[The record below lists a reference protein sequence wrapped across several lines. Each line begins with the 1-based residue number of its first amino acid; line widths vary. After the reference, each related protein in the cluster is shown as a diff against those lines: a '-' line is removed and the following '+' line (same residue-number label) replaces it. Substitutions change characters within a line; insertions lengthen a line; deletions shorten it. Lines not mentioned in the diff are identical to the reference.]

1 MARKQKFVMF
11 PSGGG
16 CDLSHVVAW
25 SSAVDASGKRTEGL
39 VVFFDNTQSLQIPN
53 GPDERALRV
62 ELVRQAKEIEDPYPF
77 AAPERPAPTVA
88 FPEAPP
94 AEEAPPPQE

>member
-16 CDLSHVVAW
+16 CDLSQVVAW
-25 SSAVDASGKRTEGL
+25 SSAVDQAGKRTDGL
-39 VVFFDNTQSLQIPN
+39 VIWFENTQSLQIPN

-62 ELVRQAKEIEDPYPF
+62 ELVRQSKEIEDPTPYSMATPL
-77 AAPERPAPTVA
+77 P
-88 FPEAPP
+88 PEAPV
-94 AEEAPPPQE
+94 AEE